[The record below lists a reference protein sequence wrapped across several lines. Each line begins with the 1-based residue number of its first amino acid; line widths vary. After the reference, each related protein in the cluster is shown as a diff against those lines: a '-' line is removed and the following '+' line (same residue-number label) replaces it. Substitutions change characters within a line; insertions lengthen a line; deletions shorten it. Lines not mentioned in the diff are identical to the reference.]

1 VRVGVGGRA
10 LGMSG
15 GASARAQR
23 AARPVGSVRPVR
35 NGLLIALKA
44 VDPHDGPARSVAPA
58 SAAAAAASAAVAT
71 ATASA
76 AVAIATASAALATPT
91 ASAAVAVPA
100 ATAPAVATSPA
111 VAAIPAVGDPGRKDA

>member
-1 VRVGVGGRA
+1 VCVSVWVGGHWGCQAA
-10 LGMSG
+10 LPHALNGPPAPS
-15 GASARAQR
+15 AAWSSAR
-23 AARPVGSVRPVR
+23 PIR

-44 VDPHDGPARSVAPA
+44 VDPHDGPARSVASA
-58 SAAAAAASAAVAT
+58 SAAAAAAAASAAVAT
-71 ATASA
+71 
-76 AVAIATASAALATPT
+76 ATASAALATPT

>member
-1 VRVGVGGRA
+1 VCVSVWVGGHWGCQAA
-10 LGMSG
+10 LPHALNGPPAPS
-15 GASARAQR
+15 AAWSSAR
-23 AARPVGSVRPVR
+23 PIR

-71 ATASA
+71 
-76 AVAIATASAALATPT
+76 ATASAALATPT